1 MEEHDLAE
9 RQSKTRR
16 KQEMSA
22 RQDLGE
28 ALVTLS
34 ESRLEELQLPERLH
48 EAILEAKRITKFGAL
63 RRQLQFIGKLM
74 RKVDAEAIGAKLE
87 TWKGNS
93 RAATVYLHQ
102 LERWR
107 SRLLADDEALTALA
121 AAYPACDV
129 QRVRQLVRNARR
141 EQAEELPPASFRA
154 LFQALKEILPAPD
167 ASANTR
173 NDFDEHDEHERPA

>member
-63 RRQLQFIGKLM
+63 RRQLQFI
-74 RKVDAEAIGAKLE
+74 AKLE

-154 LFQALKEILPAPD
+154 LFQALKEILPAPN